1 MHVFG
6 NLTVVPHEANAD
18 VLVVD
23 KGGLVADETDNDLTA
38 KHMPQEKVLSDGEV
52 SRRVD
57 LITSLVKNTVLVD
70 GIISTVIIVDRD
82 VRSIPSVGVPNH
94 EDGRGGEERTE
105 EAVEDAVEGGD
116 EEFYN
121 NGKLVPVKGGN
132 GIAAKASNTA
142 GNRGKVDAIWGDP
155 DHLVEVRHGMGDVV
169 GELEVGKHCAGA
181 TDKPPHPR
189 GGPAINNAV
198 YLRVWRGGAPWWR
211 RDQKLSKALASA
223 VIYIPRDSHQVAW
236 TNGARR
242 VYEESPGNTGEIIP
256 NKVGRKD
263 DED

>member
-1 MHVFG
+1 M
-6 NLTVVPHEANAD
+6 
-18 VLVVD
+18 
-23 KGGLVADETDNDLTA
+23 
-38 KHMPQEKVLSDGEV
+38 
-52 SRRVD
+52 
-57 LITSLVKNTVLVD
+57 
-70 GIISTVIIVDRD
+70 IIVDRD
-82 VRSIPSVGVPNH
+82 VRSVPGVGVPNH
-94 EDGRGGEERTE
+94 EDDRGGEERTE

-121 NGKLVPVKGGN
+121 NGKLVPVKGGS

-198 YLRVWRGGAPWWR
+198 CLRVGGA
-211 RDQKLSKALASA
+211 
-223 VIYIPRDSHQVAW
+223 VVA
-236 TNGARR
+236 
-242 VYEESPGNTGEIIP
+242 TGSEII
-256 NKVGRKD
+256 KSTSECCHLHSTR
-263 DED
+263 

>member
-1 MHVFG
+1 MHVLG

-121 NGKLVPVKGGN
+121 NGKLVPVKGGS

-198 YLRVWRGGAPWWR
+198 YLRVWRGGR
-211 RDQKLSKALASA
+211 RGGDGIRNYQK
-223 VIYIPRDSHQVAW
+223 H
-236 TNGARR
+236 
-242 VYEESPGNTGEIIP
+242 
-256 NKVGRKD
+256 
-263 DED
+263 